1 MRICQ
6 EIPTT
11 VLKNNSTRCSPTKRG
26 EHTSQLVMELLT
38 SSTRDAKWRLLK
50 HLKLLVLAPATSD
63 VA

>member
-11 VLKNNSTRCSPTKRG
+11 VFKKNSTRCCPTKRG

-50 HLKLLVLAPATSD
+50 HLELLVLALATSD